1 MRVMHSSGRGIG
13 AGILLSAVLLLAG
26 NAAPGPQRK
35 SAVAPPVTPAA
46 TPTPT
51 PAPPRTWK
59 EIDALVSQ
67 QKFQDALKGVEAIL
81 ASAKKTKDS
90 TEWTKA
96 LIRATQLK
104 MGLHGAEGAV
114 RFLKDEPWPPD
125 LPSRAALELFYAQT
139 LVNYAR
145 TYSWELERG

>member
-1 MRVMHSSGRGIG
+1 MTVMRSPGKGLG
-13 AGILLSAVLLLAG
+13 AGILLATVLLIAG
-26 NAAPGPQRK
+26 NAGPGPQQKK
-35 SAVAPPVTPAA
+35 SGVASPVTPAA
-46 TPTPT
+46 TPTPAF
-51 PAPPRTWK
+51 PQTWK

-67 QKFQDALKGVEAIL
+67 QKFQEALRGVEAIL

-90 TEWTKA
+90 AEWTKA
-96 LIRATQLK
+96 LIRATQLR

-114 RFLKDEPWPPD
+114 RFLKDEPWPSD
-125 LPSRAALELFYAQT
+125 LPSRTALELFYAQT